1 MCDLA
6 FSFFQALANAQL
18 LLSAGLLPSLSVGI
32 APWATVLIGYGV
44 LRTLPRAAPYLV
56 VGSIAQ
62 FGWQALTTLITL
74 PFEIIAIRTLA
85 VPHSTPIIS
94 PLSNLRL
101 LLTAD
106 ERSHP
111 FKCLWT
117 PSRILASFLPTILAP
132 LSAALILPQAM
143 KLGEQ
148 QGLLIYL
155 ISQLI
160 LAIGI
165 RTPLAVLAAR
175 LNAQRTGGTG
185 AAIVHEKGE
194 EKAEVEGIVQVRP
207 TPYKNLWDCAKTI
220 VAEEGWYALW
230 RGWPLEFLLALRSTA

>member
-1 MCDLA
+1 M
-6 FSFFQALANAQL
+6 
-18 LLSAGLLPSLSVGI
+18 LPPGILPNLSVGI
-32 APWATVLIGYGV
+32 APWGTVLIGYGL
-44 LRTLPRAAPYLV
+44 LRALPRAAPYLV
-56 VGSIAQ
+56 AGTIAQ
-62 FGWQALTTLITL
+62 FSWQALTTLITL
-74 PFEIIAIRTLA
+74 PFEILAVRTLA

-94 PLSNLRL
+94 PMSNLRL

-111 FKCLWT
+111 LCLWT
-117 PSRILASFLPTILAP
+117 PSRILASFIPTILAP
-132 LSAALILPQAM
+132 LSAAFILPLAM
-143 KLGEQ
+143 KLSGGNEN
-148 QGLLIYL
+148 QGLLLYL

-160 LAIGI
+160 LAVGV

-194 EKAEVEGIVQVRP
+194 EKAEVEGIIQIRP

-230 RGWPLEFLLALRSTA
+230 RGWPLELLLALRSTA